1 MSGEEMAESSTTCKF
16 AKPGAFNGFLH
27 CLLDQAWIQVVAAFF
42 ARGGVL
48 PAVPLGKHP
57 LPAPFPLSMGNLLRQ
72 RMGKDHG
79 SPSRRQSLRMEAA
92 NSPRDAV
99 STPRAG
105 FRAAGWAILAAFA
118 LPYLQL
124 PALEISILHS

>member
-1 MSGEEMAESSTTCKF
+1 M
-16 AKPGAFNGFLH
+16 
-27 CLLDQAWIQVVAAFF
+27 VATFF
-42 ARGGVL
+42 PHDIF

-57 LPAPFPLSMGNLLRQ
+57 LPAPFPLSMANRLRQ

-79 SPSRRQSLRMEAA
+79 SPSRRQSLRMEAW

-99 STPRAG
+99 SSPRTG